1 MTLSHYID
9 MSASERS
16 SLSWGN
22 FLPEKYVGR
31 WIQLQKKDKKGFL
44 IFLVKQYE
52 EPFHRIESYGFKHI
66 HAWVDLTKCNFEQTR
81 EQADAQLVPIED
93 ETEEELQ
100 WRGGRQPT
108 LLVAPDFTHMRRK
121 QMLQGLR
128 LQKRA
133 WSPTELGLGFLK
145 ASNRARRSETSSADS
160 PQRLWSPTELG
171 FSFRFSKAREEDARS
186 SETSSADSPVL
197 ANQDEAV
204 HTFWQ
209 SQPIEHLSDGPI
221 QTSSLVKKKPEKIGA
236 DHEWTTL
243 DLSSDAVLSEVC
255 KLLVEHD
262 YEGDGKFRY
271 ANPGDFLRWALRPP
285 GYYQSWH
292 IGIRVKKSLVACLF
306 GVPARIIVRD
316 NEAVKV
322 AAVRFLCVQKDF
334 RSKGLVPIMIKEMIR
349 RVNLKDIWQGA
360 FCTDLLVA
368 TPVTTIRQWIRM
380 LNPAN
385 VSKFLGEAMSIK
397 DATKLYELPNAP
409 VTPGFRKM
417 VQSDVHAV
425 TELLR
430 VYLLEFEVAAEFR
443 EEDVKNW
450 LLPKNN
456 VVDCYVV
463 EDPET
468 HVVTDCCS
476 FYTISFTVG
485 GRKNVQMKGAYSYYN
500 VATKTPLVQL
510 IRDILIIC
518 RQNKF
523 DIFHAKDVMDNKTF
537 FEQLKFEEVGAQN
550 HFYLFNQ
557 RLRTGLQPSQ
567 LGLTLF

>member
-1 MTLSHYID
+1 MKITDTIERNHFTNDPAEWDNFI
-9 MSASERS
+9 SELLLER
-16 SLSWGN
+16 
-22 FLPEKYVGR
+22 FDE
-31 WIQLQKKDKKGFL
+31 
-44 IFLVKQYE
+44 
-52 EPFHRIESYGFKHI
+52 
-66 HAWVDLTKCNFEQTR
+66 R

-221 QTSSLVKKKPEKIGA
+221 QTSSLVKKKPEKI
-236 DHEWTTL
+236 
-243 DLSSDAVLSEVC
+243 
-255 KLLVEHD
+255 
-262 YEGDGKFRY
+262 
-271 ANPGDFLRWALRPP
+271 
-285 GYYQSWH
+285 
-292 IGIRVKKSLVACLF
+292 
-306 GVPARIIVRD
+306 
-316 NEAVKV
+316 
-322 AAVRFLCVQKDF
+322 
-334 RSKGLVPIMIKEMIR
+334 
-349 RVNLKDIWQGA
+349 
-360 FCTDLLVA
+360 
-368 TPVTTIRQWIRM
+368 
-380 LNPAN
+380 
-385 VSKFLGEAMSIK
+385 GEAMSIK

>member
-1 MTLSHYID
+1 MHVAVRHLVQILQFLPMKTKQSI
-9 MSASERS
+9 RS
-16 SLSWGN
+16 GRVSLSS
-22 FLPEKYVGR
+22 
-31 WIQLQKKDKKGFL
+31 I
-44 IFLVKQYE
+44 
-52 EPFHRIESYGFKHI
+52 
-66 HAWVDLTKCNFEQTR
+66 
-81 EQADAQLVPIED
+81 
-93 ETEEELQ
+93 
-100 WRGGRQPT
+100 
-108 LLVAPDFTHMRRK
+108 
-121 QMLQGLR
+121 
-128 LQKRA
+128 
-133 WSPTELGLGFLK
+133 
-145 ASNRARRSETSSADS
+145 
-160 PQRLWSPTELG
+160 
-171 FSFRFSKAREEDARS
+171 
-186 SETSSADSPVL
+186 
-197 ANQDEAV
+197 
-204 HTFWQ
+204 
-209 SQPIEHLSDGPI
+209 
-221 QTSSLVKKKPEKIGA
+221 SLMGPEKIGA

-243 DLSSDAVLSEVC
+243 DLSSDAV

-430 VYLLEFEVAAEFR
+430 VYLLEFEVAAEFH
-443 EEDVKNW
+443 
-450 LLPKNN
+450 
-456 VVDCYVV
+456 
-463 EDPET
+463 PET

-485 GRKNVQMKGAYSYYN
+485 GRKN
-500 VATKTPLVQL
+500 
-510 IRDILIIC
+510 
-518 RQNKF
+518 NKF